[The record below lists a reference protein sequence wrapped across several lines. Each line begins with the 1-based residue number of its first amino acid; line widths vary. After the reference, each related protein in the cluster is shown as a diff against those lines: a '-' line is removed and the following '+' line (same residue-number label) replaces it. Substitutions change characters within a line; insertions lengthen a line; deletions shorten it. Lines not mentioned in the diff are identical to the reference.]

1 MTQKKE
7 SPAGA
12 GQGLTGNNDFGGKV
26 TENQRNM
33 QGITDVFAANRP
45 ADPDRCFASQQVST
59 PKPLRTDISTHLP
72 GFAEAMR
79 GTTSANTQQC
89 QWDAMADD
97 FFNDGCYNEDTTG
110 YGDTLNTFPSNHLPE
125 ELKAVVDAVC
135 MNRNADPAGAWASL
149 LAVAGASLGKTCL
162 GHFGSDTD
170 WGALWWVL
178 NGGPGTNKSPIVNFF
193 ISPLRMYERE
203 AYDRYCADLEQWASI
218 PKKDRGD
225 EPRLRSLIAD
235 NITDEKFFMKCC
247 DNGGAIFWA
256 VDEFDGLINS
266 LGQYSKN
273 GSPAEANLKTMY
285 SQEDMSRETL
295 GGRPMLIQS
304 PAVTILTTTQP
315 DMLARIM
322 RKYID
327 RGDGFFDRF
336 LFVPM
341 RTQAPTKD
349 EPPIPDDVRRLWQS
363 HIDRLLHNQIA
374 DIYEDDEAR
383 DVRLEAKHKW
393 QVQCVTHEGLAAQ
406 NDDTLLYRVASLY
419 PKAHYTICR
428 LAVVVARLRGED
440 TITAATMS
448 YCEAVTNYL
457 IHQQTKTLYSIAE
470 GHRKPQIT
478 KRDVCR
484 WLVENTDYKKADI
497 GRFMFPESSKP
508 RQALNYLL
516 NS

>member
-1 MTQKKE
+1 MTHKKE

-12 GQGLTGNNDFGGKV
+12 GQGLASDTDFSGKV
-26 TENQRNM
+26 TDFQPNNQTFFD
-33 QGITDVFAANRP
+33 GIFE
-45 ADPDRCFASQQVST
+45 ST
-59 PKPLRTDISTHLP
+59 KKVKSNVISTHLP
-72 GFAEAMR
+72 GSAEAIS
-79 GTTSANTQQC
+79 GNSSDEEQQR
-89 QWDAMADD
+89 QWDAMADE
-97 FFNDGCYNEDTTG
+97 FFSDEDTADNSASPANFG
-110 YGDTLNTFPSNHLPE
+110 GTLDTFPADYMPDD
-125 ELKAVVDAVC
+125 LKGVVDAVC
-135 MNRNADPAGAWASL
+135 KNRNADPAGAWASL
-149 LAVAGASLGKTCL
+149 FAVAGASLGKTCL

-178 NGGPGTNKSPIVNFF
+178 NGGAGTNKSPIVKFF

-256 VDEFDGLINS
+256 VDEFDGLING

-285 SQEDMSRETL
+285 SQEDMSRETV
-295 GGRPMLIQS
+295 GGRPMLIPS
-304 PAVTILTTTQP
+304 PAVTIISTTQP

-336 LFVPM
+336 LFIPM
-341 RTQAPTKD
+341 RTQLPTKD
-349 EPPIPDDVRRLWQS
+349 EPPIPDNVIQLWQS
-363 HIDRLLHNQIA
+363 YVDRLLHNQKA

-383 DVRLEAKHKW
+383 DVRLEARHKW

-406 NDDTLLYRVASLY
+406 NNDTLLYRVASLY

-448 YCEAVTNYL
+448 YCEAVTDYL
-457 IHQQTKTLYSIAE
+457 IHQQIKTLYSIAQA
-470 GHRKPQIT
+470 HIKPTIT
-478 KRDVCR
+478 KKDVCR
-484 WLVENTDYKKADI
+484 WLVENLEREDGTRPPKAEI
-497 GRFMFPESSKP
+497 ARFMGMS
-508 RQALNYLL
+508 RQTLNYLL
-516 NS
+516 NG

>member
-1 MTQKKE
+1 MPPRVLINQPKAEKDEAQQK
-7 SPAGA
+7 
-12 GQGLTGNNDFGGKV
+12 
-26 TENQRNM
+26 
-33 QGITDVFAANRP
+33 
-45 ADPDRCFASQQVST
+45 
-59 PKPLRTDISTHLP
+59 
-72 GFAEAMR
+72 
-79 GTTSANTQQC
+79 

-97 FFNDGCYNEDTTG
+97 FFNDGEADSSQDSPTG
-110 YGDTLNTFPSNHLPE
+110 YGDTLDTFPSYHLPD

-135 MNRNADPAGAWASL
+135 KNRNADPAGAWASL

-178 NGGPGTNKSPIVNFF
+178 DGGPGTNKSPIVKFF
-193 ISPLRMYERE
+193 ISPLRRYERE

-225 EPRLRSLIAD
+225 EPRLKSLVAD
-235 NITDEKFFMKCC
+235 NITDERFFAKCC

-256 VDEFDGLINS
+256 VDEFDGLING

-285 SQEDMSRETL
+285 SQEDISRETV
-295 GGRPMLIQS
+295 GGRPMLIPS

-341 RTQAPTKD
+341 GTQSPTKE
-349 EPPIPDDVRRLWQS
+349 EPPIPDDIRRLWQS
-363 HIDRLLHNQIA
+363 YVDRLLHNQLA
-374 DIYEDDEAR
+374 DIYEDEEAR
-383 DVRLEAKHKW
+383 TVRLEAKHKW
-393 QVQCVTHEGLAAQ
+393 QVQCVIHEGLAVQ
-406 NDDTLLYRVASLY
+406 NNDPIYNRVASLY
-419 PKAHYTICR
+419 PKGHYTLCR
-428 LAVVVARLRGED
+428 LAVVVARLRGESI
-440 TITAATMS
+440 ITAATMR
-448 YCEAVTNYL
+448 YCVALTEYL
-457 IHQQTKTLYSIAE
+457 LHQQTKTLYNIVEA
-470 GHRKPQIT
+470 RIKPTIT
-478 KRDVCR
+478 KKDVCR
-484 WLVENTDYKKADI
+484 WLVENLEREDGTRPPKAEI
-497 GRFMFPESSKP
+497 ARFMGMS

-516 NS
+516 NG

>member
-1 MTQKKE
+1 MVQERNAAKAAPQDSANIVQNNDISKE
-7 SPAGA
+7 SGRKMPL
-12 GQGLTGNNDFGGKV
+12 GLIGMPPRVLINQPK
-26 TENQRNM
+26 TEK
-33 QGITDVFAANRP
+33 DEA
-45 ADPDRCFASQQVST
+45 QQ
-59 PKPLRTDISTHLP
+59 K
-72 GFAEAMR
+72 
-79 GTTSANTQQC
+79 

-97 FFNDGCYNEDTTG
+97 FFNDGEADSSQESPTG
-110 YGDTLNTFPSNHLPE
+110 YGDTLDTFPSYHLPD

-135 MNRNADPAGAWASL
+135 KNRNADPAGACASL

-178 NGGPGTNKSPIVNFF
+178 DGGPGTNKSPIVKFF
-193 ISPLRMYERE
+193 ISPLRRYERE

-225 EPRLRSLIAD
+225 EPRLKSLVAD
-235 NITDEKFFMKCC
+235 NITDERFFAKCC

-256 VDEFDGLINS
+256 VDEFDGLING

-285 SQEDMSRETL
+285 SQEDISRETV
-295 GGRPMLIQS
+295 GGRPMLIPS

-341 RTQAPTKD
+341 VTQPPTK
-349 EPPIPDDVRRLWQS
+349 EESPIPDDVRRLWQS
-363 HIDRLLHNQIA
+363 YVDGLLHNQLA
-374 DIYEDDEAR
+374 DIYEDNEAR
-383 DVRLEAKHKW
+383 AVRLEAKHKW
-393 QVQCVTHEGLAAQ
+393 QVQCVTHEGLAVQ
-406 NDDTLLYRVASLY
+406 NSDPIYNRVASLY
-419 PKAHYTICR
+419 PKGHYTLCR
-428 LAVVVARLRGED
+428 LAVVVARLRGESI
-440 TITAATMS
+440 ITAATMR
-448 YCEAVTNYL
+448 YCVALTEYL
-457 IHQQTKTLYSIAE
+457 LHQQTKTLYNIVEA
-470 GHRKPQIT
+470 RIKPTIT
-478 KRDVCR
+478 KKDVCR
-484 WLVENTDYKKADI
+484 WLVDNLEREDGTRPPKAEI
-497 GRFMFPESSKP
+497 ARFMGMS

-516 NS
+516 NG

>member
-12 GQGLTGNNDFGGKV
+12 GQDGMTGSFNSSKV

-33 QGITDVFAANRP
+33 QGITDVFAGNNP
-45 ADPDRCFASQQVST
+45 ADIDRSFT
-59 PKPLRTDISTHLP
+59 DEPLNEWDIM
-72 GFAEAMR
+72 AEAY
-79 GTTSANTQQC
+79 
-89 QWDAMADD
+89 
-97 FFNDGCYNEDTTG
+97 FNDVEADSSQDSPTG
-110 YGDTLNTFPSNHLPE
+110 YGDTLDKFPFYYLPD
-125 ELKAVVDAVC
+125 ELKTIVDVVC
-135 MNRNADPAGAWASL
+135 KNRNADPAGAWASL

-178 NGGPGTNKSPIVNFF
+178 DGGPGTNKSPIVKFF
-193 ISPLRMYERE
+193 ISPLRRYERE

-225 EPRLRSLIAD
+225 EPRLKSLVAD
-235 NITDEKFFMKCC
+235 NITDERFFAKCC

-256 VDEFDGLINS
+256 VDEFDGLING

-285 SQEDMSRETL
+285 SQEDISRETV
-295 GGRPMLIQS
+295 GGRPMLIPS
-304 PAVTILTTTQP
+304 PAVTILTTSQP
-315 DMLARIM
+315 DMIARIM

-341 RTQAPTKD
+341 GTQSPTKE

-363 HIDRLLHNQIA
+363 HVDRLLHNQIA

-383 DVRLEAKHKW
+383 DVRIEAKHKW
-393 QVQCVTHEGLAAQ
+393 QVQCVTYEGLAAQ
-406 NDDTLLYRVASLY
+406 NSDTLLYRVASLY
-419 PKAHYTICR
+419 PKGHYTLCR
-428 LAVVVARLRGED
+428 LAVVVARLRGESI
-440 TITAATMS
+440 ITAATMR
-448 YCEAVTNYL
+448 YCVALTEYL
-457 IHQQTKTLYSIAE
+457 LHQQTKTLYNIVDA
-470 GHRKPQIT
+470 RIKPIIT
-478 KRDVCR
+478 KKDVCR
-484 WLVENTDYKKADI
+484 WLVENLEHEDGTRPPKAEI
-497 GRFMFPESSKP
+497 ARFMGIS

-516 NS
+516 NG

>member
-1 MTQKKE
+1 MATQQK
-7 SPAGA
+7 SPARA
-12 GQGLTGNNDFGGKV
+12 GQGLAGDYFSGKD
-26 TENQRNM
+26 TEFQPTNQTFFD
-33 QGITDVFAANRP
+33 GIFEPTKKDKSGV
-45 ADPDRCFASQQVST
+45 
-59 PKPLRTDISTHLP
+59 ISTHLP

-79 GTTSANTQQC
+79 GTTSTMTQQR

-97 FFNDGCYNEDTTG
+97 FFNDGEAESDNASPTG
-110 YGDTLNTFPSNHLPE
+110 YGDMQNTFPSYHLPD
-125 ELKAVVDAVC
+125 ELKAIVGAVC
-135 MNRNADPAGAWASL
+135 KNRNADPAGAWASL

-178 NGGPGTNKSPIVNFF
+178 DGGPGTNKSPIVKFF
-193 ISPLRMYERE
+193 ISPLRRYERE

-225 EPRLRSLIAD
+225 EPRLKSLVAD
-235 NITDEKFFMKCC
+235 NITDERFFAKCC

-256 VDEFDGLINS
+256 VDEFDGLING

-285 SQEDMSRETL
+285 SQEDISRETV
-295 GGRPMLIQS
+295 GGRPMLIPS
-304 PAVTILTTTQP
+304 PAVTILSTTQP

-341 RTQAPTKD
+341 RTQPPTKE
-349 EPPIPDDVRRLWQS
+349 EPPIPDDIRRLWQS
-363 HIDRLLHNQIA
+363 YVDRLLHNQLA

-383 DVRLEAKHKW
+383 AVRLEARHKW
-393 QVQCVTHEGLAAQ
+393 QVQCVTHEGLAVQ
-406 NDDTLLYRVASLY
+406 NSDTLFNRVASLY
-419 PKAHYTICR
+419 PKGHYTLCR
-428 LAVVVARLRGED
+428 LAVVVARLRDES
-440 TITAATMS
+440 TITAATMR
-448 YCEAVTNYL
+448 YCVALTEYLLHKQINTLFDIVEA
-457 IHQQTKTLYSIAE
+457 
-470 GHRKPQIT
+470 HRKPTIT
-478 KRDVCR
+478 KKDVCR
-484 WLVENTDYKKADI
+484 WLVDNLEREDGTRPPKAEI
-497 GRFMFPESSKP
+497 ARFMGMS

-516 NS
+516 NG